1 MQSLTTITQRLDE
14 IEAILERT
22 AERAEA
28 NTTTIE
34 AITRQ
39 ENNE

>member
-1 MQSLTTITQRLDE
+1 MSEKLAP
-14 IEAILERT
+14 IETILEQT

-34 AITRQ
+34 AIARQ